1 MSLVR
6 CTFRVIFNRL
16 LGSYKRR
23 LIDLRLTASSLSNN
37 AIRKCKMNG
46 VVILSLALWHGDI
59 SRERKSRKARVA
71 GRAYKPAK
79 NQTINLELGA
89 AVMPLGLND

>member
-1 MSLVR
+1 MFLVR
-6 CTFRVIFNRL
+6 CAFEGLFNRL

-23 LIDLRLTASSLSNN
+23 LIDLRLTASFLSNS
-37 AIRKCKMNG
+37 AIRKRKMNG
-46 VVILSLALWHGDI
+46 VVILSLALWHRDI
-59 SRERKSRKARVA
+59 SWERKSRKARVA

>member
-1 MSLVR
+1 MFSVWVNESWMRAVLIERVTLLQMTTRRSHINDLSL
-6 CTFRVIFNRL
+6 
-16 LGSYKRR
+16 
-23 LIDLRLTASSLSNN
+23 LSNS
-37 AIRKCKMNG
+37 AIRKRKMYG
-46 VVILSLALWHGDI
+46 AVILSLA
-59 SRERKSRKARVA
+59 SREWRSRKARVGT

>member
-1 MSLVR
+1 M
-6 CTFRVIFNRL
+6 
-16 LGSYKRR
+16 
-23 LIDLRLTASSLSNN
+23 
-37 AIRKCKMNG
+37 MNG
-46 VVILSLALWHGDI
+46 AVTLSLAPRRRDTSW
-59 SRERKSRKARVA
+59 ERRSRKAGVA

>member
-1 MSLVR
+1 MTTRRSHINDLSL
-6 CTFRVIFNRL
+6 
-16 LGSYKRR
+16 
-23 LIDLRLTASSLSNN
+23 LSNN
-37 AIRKCKMNG
+37 VIRKRKINDA
-46 VVILSLALWHGDI
+46 VTLSLALRCRDASWK
-59 SRERKSRKARVA
+59 RRSRKAKVA

>member
-1 MSLVR
+1 MKIRFGVSIERVTLLQMTTRRSHINDLSL
-6 CTFRVIFNRL
+6 
-16 LGSYKRR
+16 
-23 LIDLRLTASSLSNN
+23 LSDG
-37 AIRKCKMNG
+37 AIRKRKMNDA
-46 VVILSLALWHGDI
+46 VTLSLALRRVDA
-59 SRERKSRKARVA
+59 SRERRSRKARVA